1 MKKTDIIDK
10 LAFIYVKDRKILMAQ
25 SFGKDIFYIPGGKRE
40 SGESDA
46 IALAREVKE
55 ELNVDILPDTIK
67 YYGTF
72 KSQVHD
78 KAEGIIVKM
87 TCYTADF
94 AGELKPGA
102 EIANIAFH
110 TYAQRDIV
118 GPADQIIFNDLKKK
132 NLID

>member
-1 MKKTDIIDK
+1 MEKTDIIDK
-10 LAFIYVKDRKILMAQ
+10 LAFIYVRDRQILMAQ
-25 SFGKDIFYIPGGKRE
+25 SAGKDIFYIPGGKRE
-40 SGESDA
+40 SGESDTT
-46 IALAREVKE
+46 ALAREVKE
-55 ELNVDILPDTIK
+55 ELNVDILPQTIK

-72 KSQVHD
+72 EAQAHD
-78 KAEGIIVKM
+78 KAEGVIVKM

-94 AGELKPGA
+94 TGELRPGA

-118 GPADQIIFNDLKKK
+118 GPADQIIFNDLKEK